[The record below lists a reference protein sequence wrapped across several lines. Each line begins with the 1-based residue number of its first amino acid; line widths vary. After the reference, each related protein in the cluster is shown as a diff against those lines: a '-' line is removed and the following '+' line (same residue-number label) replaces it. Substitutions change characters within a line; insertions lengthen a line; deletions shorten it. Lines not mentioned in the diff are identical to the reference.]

1 MVENDNLQACRE
13 KKKKEEGAHD
23 CQHGD
28 LRFFFLIYFN
38 KGKWR
43 GYEKNEYIP
52 TVIKKKKRSVL

>member
-28 LRFFFLIYFN
+28 LRFFFNLF
-38 KGKWR
+38 
-43 GYEKNEYIP
+43 
-52 TVIKKKKRSVL
+52 